1 MTIPVTVYSET
12 CFSEQ
17 TVRAPN
23 ALLAA
28 AVAYVAT
35 KFKERAAGK
44 RFIPSHEVDSVL
56 PRGVYTVESVTSEA
70 NADLIFFGEWYL
82 TPSVRNM
89 LGPWQARCRW
99 LESSKSIELCLFHQ
113 TFGEFKL

>member
-1 MTIPVTVYSET
+1 VTIPVTVYSET

-17 TVRAPN
+17 TIRAPN

-35 KFKERAAGK
+35 KFNERATGK
-44 RFIPSHEVDSVL
+44 RFSPNHEFDSVL

-70 NADLIFFGEWYL
+70 NADLIFLGEWYL

-89 LGPWQARCRW
+89 LGPWQARCHW
-99 LESSKSIELCLFHQ
+99 LESSQSIKLYLFHQ
-113 TFGEFKL
+113 TFGEFKP